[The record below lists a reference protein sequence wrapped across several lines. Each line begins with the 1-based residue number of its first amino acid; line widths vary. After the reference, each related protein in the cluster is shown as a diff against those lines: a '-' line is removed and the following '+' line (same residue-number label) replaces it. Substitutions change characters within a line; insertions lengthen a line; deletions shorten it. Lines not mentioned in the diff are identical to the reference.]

1 MNQRKTIP
9 LAGVIGQPIAHS
21 LSPRLHGYW
30 LKKHRV
36 AGYYVP
42 LEVSHRDFEQVLR
55 TLPKMGFV
63 GVNVTIP
70 HKETA
75 LKIADSVSDIAAI
88 IGAANTLT
96 FRKSGR
102 IHADN
107 TDGAG
112 FLANIRA
119 AVPGWAPETQTVLVL
134 GAGGAGRAVVATLIR
149 ARVGKILL
157 ANRTRAR
164 ADDLATEF
172 GRRVEVV
179 DWHEVPAA
187 IAKAD
192 TIVNTTSLGM
202 LGKPEMKLDLTGLRE
217 GQVVNDLVY
226 NPLETRLLAE
236 ARRAGAIAVDG
247 LGMLIHQAM
256 PGFESWFNRRP
267 EVDDALRAH
276 LLEALA

>member
-1 MNQRKTIP
+1 MTRKTIP

-30 LKKHRV
+30 LRQHRV
-36 AGYYVP
+36 AGHYVP

-63 GVNVTIP
+63 GVNVTLP
-70 HKETA
+70 HKEAA
-75 LKIADSVSDIAAI
+75 LKLADSVSDIAAI

-107 TDGAG
+107 TDGEG
-112 FLANIRA
+112 FMANLRT
-119 AVPGWAPETQTVLVL
+119 AVPGWKPDTQTVLVL
-134 GAGGAGRAVVATLIR
+134 GAGGASRAVVATLVR
-149 ARVGKILL
+149 ARTPRILL

-164 ADDLATEF
+164 AEDLAEEF
-172 GRRVEVV
+172 GRRVQVV
-179 DWHEVPAA
+179 DWHAVPEA
-187 IAKAD
+187 IGEAD

-202 LGKPEMKLDLTGLRE
+202 VGKPEMKLDLTRLRA

-226 NPLETRLLAE
+226 NPVETRLLAE

-247 LGMLIHQAM
+247 LGMLIHQAI
-256 PGFESWFNRRP
+256 PGFEAWFNRRP
-267 EVDDALRAH
+267 VPDEGLRAH